1 MAVPVVLIVVITL
14 ADILAPQSIHLAP
27 LLVVAPALTAS
38 FGGSRLTALIGA
50 LAVAALVAIAVI
62 RTSVFTSNHES
73 QLLALIVIC
82 AFTVLF
88 CRLRER
94 RSAELRQ
101 VRSVAEAAQQVV
113 LHPLPDRM
121 GSLRIASAYRAA
133 TDQARI
139 GGDLYAA
146 VRTATGT
153 RLLLGDVRGKG
164 LPAIEESALVLGA
177 LRCAAHREPE
187 LCALRRELDAIVGW
201 SRCQPSEDCSD
212 TEESFITAV
221 LVDIPDDTPV
231 IRVLNCGHPPPIRVH
246 DARAIVLAP
255 RQYTTP
261 LGMDVPQTPE
271 AVVDTFAFEP
281 GDTLVLYT
289 DGVTEARDRA
299 GRFYP
304 LVDRI
309 SVLPDTGTPEELI
322 GRLRDDL
329 LAFCD
334 GTLADDAAAVVIR
347 REPVTGDPAQRPV
360 KTRWPARR
368 SSVVDRSCGGPAGDG
383 GTGPARPVDRRG
395 TAPGSGAPSSPGHA
409 ADSP

>member
-1 MAVPVVLIVVITL
+1 MRLQPRGGVGWSSQPNRGLVAVPVVLILAITL
-14 ADILAPQSIHLAP
+14 ADILAPQSIHLGP

-50 LAVAALVAIAVI
+50 LAVAALVAISVI
-62 RTSVFTSNHES
+62 RTSIFTSNHES

-82 AFTVLF
+82 AFTVVF

-94 RSAELRQ
+94 HTAELRQ

-164 LPAIEESALVLGA
+164 LPAIEEASLVLGA
-177 LRCAAHREPE
+177 FRSAAHREPT
-187 LCALRRELDAIVGW
+187 LRSLSRELDAIVIW
-201 SRCQPSEDCSD
+201 SRCEPGKDCSD

-221 LVDIPDDTPV
+221 LVDIPDDAPV
-231 IRVLNCGHPPPIRVH
+231 LHVLNCGHPPPIRLH
-246 DARAIVLAP
+246 DARVIVLAP

-261 LGMDVPQTPE
+261 LGMGLPQAPE
-271 AVVDTFAFEP
+271 GGVDTFAFEP

-299 GRFYP
+299 GCFYP
-304 LVDRI
+304 LAER
-309 SVLPDTGTPEELI
+309 LAAWPDTETPEGLI
-322 GRLRDDL
+322 DRLRDDL
-329 LAFCD
+329 VAFCE
-334 GTLADDAAAVVIR
+334 GTFADDAAAVVVR
-347 REPVTGDPAQRPV
+347 REPVTGEPAQRGD
-360 KTRWPARR
+360 KAGRPARR
-368 SSVVDRSCGGPAGDG
+368 PAVVHRSL
-383 GTGPARPVDRRG
+383 
-395 TAPGSGAPSSPGHA
+395 
-409 ADSP
+409 

>member
-1 MAVPVVLIVVITL
+1 MAVPVVLIVAIAL
-14 ADILAPQSIHLAP
+14 ADILAPQSIHLGP

-50 LAVAALVAIAVI
+50 LAVAALVAISVI
-62 RTSVFTSNHES
+62 RTSIFTSNHES
-73 QLLALIVIC
+73 QLIALMVIC

-94 RSAELRQ
+94 HSAELRQ

-177 LRCAAHREPE
+177 FRSAAHREPE
-187 LCALRRELDAIVGW
+187 LRALRTELDAIVGW
-201 SRCQPSEDCSD
+201 SRCQPSKDCSD

-231 IRVLNCGHPPPIRVH
+231 IHVLNCGHPPPIRLH
-246 DARAIVLAP
+246 DGQAIVLAP

-261 LGMDVPQTPE
+261 LGMGLPE
-271 AVVDTFAFEP
+271 APQGGVDTFPFEP

-299 GRFYP
+299 GCFYP
-304 LVDRI
+304 LADR
-309 SVLPDTGTPEELI
+309 VTAWPNTATPEGI
-322 GRLRDDL
+322 IDHLRVDL
-329 LAFCD
+329 AAFC
-334 GTLADDAAAVVIR
+334 GGNFADDAAAVVVR
-347 REPVTGDPAQRPV
+347 REPVTGDSAQRPD
-360 KTRWPARR
+360 KARR
-368 SSVVDRSCGGPAGDG
+368 SARRPSLVHRSL
-383 GTGPARPVDRRG
+383 
-395 TAPGSGAPSSPGHA
+395 
-409 ADSP
+409 